1 MNKISIQHVP
11 FHPPIQPRSIQT
23 NQTQTKLFADFL
35 EEATNPSLKLS
46 KHATERMQE
55 RNIEISSSE
64 WENVQ
69 QKVSEALQKGVKQPL
84 VVLDHAALVIS
95 AKNSTVITVVDRD
108 EMKSQIFTN
117 IDGTIV
123 L

>member
-11 FHPPIQPRSIQT
+11 FHPHIQQNNQT
-23 NQTQTKLFADFL
+23 TRTQTKSFAEFL
-35 EEATNPSLKLS
+35 QKAQSPTLKIS

-55 RNIEISSSE
+55 RNIEISEYE
-64 WENVQ
+64 WEQLQV
-69 QKVSEALQKGVKQPL
+69 KVGEALQKGVQQPL
-84 VVLDHAALVIS
+84 VVMDQAAFVVS
-95 AKNSTVITVVDRD
+95 AKNNTVITVVDRQ

>member
-1 MNKISIQHVP
+1 MNKLSIQHVP
-11 FHPPIQPRSIQT
+11 FNPHIQPKS
-23 NQTQTKLFADFL
+23 NQATQTHSKSFADFL
-35 EEATNPSLKLS
+35 QQAQSPKLKLS

-55 RNIEISSSE
+55 RNIDISEYE
-64 WENVQ
+64 WAQVQ
-69 QKVSEALQKGVKQPL
+69 NKVSEALQKGVHQPL
-84 VVLDHAALVIS
+84 VVMEQAALVVS
-95 AKNSTVITVVDRD
+95 AKNSTVITVVDRE

>member
-11 FHPPIQPRSIQT
+11 FHPHIQQKNIT
-23 NQTQTKLFADFL
+23 NQTQSKSFAEFL
-35 EEATNPSLKLS
+35 QQAQSPTLKLS

-55 RNIEISSSE
+55 RNIDISEYE
-64 WENVQ
+64 WEQVQ
-69 QKVSEALQKGVKQPL
+69 NKVSEALQKGVQQPL
-84 VVLDHAALVIS
+84 VVLEQAALVVS
-95 AKNSTVITVVDRD
+95 AKNSTVITVVDRE